1 MAYLML
7 YGVGGWSQRWEIA
20 EGDDEKVRAEISR
33 VGNQGTGHLHVV
45 DPASGATTTL
55 VVAWDA
61 VATAV
66 VVESDAHR
74 HDEPTGRYA

>member
-20 EGDDEKVRAEISR
+20 EGQDETVRSEISR

-45 DPASGATTTL
+45 DPTSEDATTL
-55 VVAWDA
+55 VVAWA
-61 VATAV
+61 AIATAV
-66 VVESDAHR
+66 VVESDGHR
-74 HDEPTGRYA
+74 QDEHTGRYA